1 MVDDYRSIG
10 GMFRVYVNKYAA
22 GSWGTVSTSPQTS
35 YNEITHV
42 EQTAGGNMVFD
53 YMGAIGRQVVGTL
66 AKTAGAGHES
76 NLAALDANGN
86 PVDSGT
92 TVDSL
97 KSYSLVSVVP
107 AEAGNN
113 KLSASLDNRAVNMFE
128 LTGSTWPIEIAFP
141 EKKGDLAR
149 DFFVRVE
156 LATGVNDPFVW
167 PFDEY

>member
-1 MVDDYRSIG
+1 M
-10 GMFRVYVNKYAA
+10 
-22 GSWGTVSTSPQTS
+22 
-35 YNEITHV
+35 
-42 EQTAGGNMVFD
+42 EQTAGGSMVFD

-156 LATGVNDPFVW
+156 LAAGVNDPFVW
-167 PFDEY
+167 PFGEY